1 MASWVNWRPDVVS
14 TTTVYASGTT
24 MKLLGASAACRIPRE
39 SHVDRYRRRKK
50 CPNQRSNHR
59 PGFLWRP
66 ACSQNNLA
74 ALQRLVTA
82 RRWWAMAWGNQ
93 DRRCQPV
100 PLRAQLRSLRLL
112 LSPVSAFSAWPKT
125 LRLDHSGSTSFRTMV
140 DPIVLATSRRRDS
153 CGTSRAS
160 IRTSECSHRAGASDL
175 RGRNLSDIRS
185 ADTGFSVLSV
195 LLSVLSA
202 RIRNGHG
209 AVRPTAMSQCSNL
222 IELGSYRLPERSEA

>member
-125 LRLDHSGSTSFRTMV
+125 LRLDHSGSTSFARSSTRSFSR
-140 DPIVLATSRRRDS
+140 PAGAATAAAPRGLRSE
-153 CGTSRAS
+153 RAS
-160 IRTSECSHRAGASDL
+160 AHTGLGHSDL

-185 ADTGFSVLSV
+185 AGTGFSVLSV